1 MSADDIA
8 ALERRMA
15 EAVAAEDFEA
25 AARLRDRIAA
35 LRAQGASQGGA
46 QDPAQDPTKQNESL
60 FHRQVPGRM
69 GLGTDQQ
76 VFAPPKGWK
85 PPKKPDLFTSNTK
98 PRRNGR

>member
-1 MSADDIA
+1 MSEDDIE

-35 LRAQGASQGGA
+35 LKGPGAGKGG
-46 QDPAQDPTKQNESL
+46 ESL

-76 VFAPPKGWK
+76 VMAPPKGWK
-85 PPKKPDLFTSNTK
+85 RPNKPDLLTSNIK
-98 PRRNGR
+98 PRRGGR

>member
-1 MSADDIA
+1 MGDDDIE

-25 AARLRDRIAA
+25 AARLRDRIRA
-35 LRAQGASQGGA
+35 LKQTGA
-46 QDPAQDPTKQNESL
+46 ESL

-76 VFAPPKGWK
+76 VMAPPKGWK
-85 PPKKPDLFTSNTK
+85 RPKKPDLLTSNIT
-98 PRRNGR
+98 PRKGGR

>member
-1 MSADDIA
+1 VTDDDLD

-35 LRAQGASQGGA
+35 LKARGG
-46 QDPAQDPTKQNESL
+46 ESL
-60 FHRQVPGRM
+60 FHRQTPGRM

-76 VFAPPKGWK
+76 VLAPPKGWK
-85 PPKKPDLFTSNTK
+85 PPKKPDLMTSNVK
-98 PRRNGR
+98 PRGGKR